1 LGGWVI
7 VLADN
12 HVRPRLEPLA
22 AKVPEITI
30 GFWVL
35 KLLTTAIGEAASDYL
50 LSTMSFVGFDIGVAG
65 FVSTL
70 GIQFEHGATTL
81 LRTRQR

>member
-1 LGGWVI
+1 
-7 VLADN
+7 
-12 HVRPRLEPLA
+12 
-22 AKVPEITI
+22 VPEITI

-35 KLLTTAIGEAASDYL
+35 KLLTTAMGEAASDYL